1 MAFADG
7 VEGAKVKKK
16 TSKNVQSIRFMGVW
30 IVLTCLFIAELL
42 VYTWCRVQCI
52 RTGYEISAEANR
64 QVELIAVKKK
74 LRIELQRLK
83 SPERIARIAKE
94 RLNLALPT
102 SEQII
107 TIR

>member
-1 MAFADG
+1 
-7 VEGAKVKKK
+7 VKKK
-16 TSKNVQSIRFMGVW
+16 TPRNVQSIRLMGVW
-30 IVLTCLFIAELL
+30 IVLTCFFITELL

-52 RTGYEISAEANR
+52 RIGYEISAEANK
-64 QVELIAVKKK
+64 QAELIAVKKK
-74 LRIELQRLK
+74 LRIELERLK